1 MKIQPSNLA
10 VNKPELVS
18 FHGCLT
24 LFLVK
29 LDRFT
34 PPGHS
39 LSPSHPPIRPSIMMT
54 FALQPQNRE
63 LLASGLNQLVELRTI
78 LFECK
83 KKVANLLA

>member
-10 VNKPELVS
+10 VNTRELVS
-18 FHGCLT
+18 FHGCMT
-24 LFLVK
+24 AFLVK
-29 LDRFT
+29 LDRFR
-34 PPGHS
+34 PADH
-39 LSPSHPPIRPSIMMT
+39 SPSPTHPPIRPSVMMT
-54 FALQPQNRE
+54 FALQPKNRE